1 MQVNIDK
8 LLFEAIRSRNKID
21 GLEFSSRAKSSGPYK
36 VGKGS
41 ALRTQVGNPVPKSIA
56 KIEKHRELI
65 TSRIIKG
72 TITRMRR
79 FEMSDKIKPKKLKI
93 VEFAILN
100 EPEGDRLYRFGGF
113 SDSE

>member
-21 GLEFSSRAKSSGPYK
+21 CLEFSSRAKSST
-36 VGKGS
+36 
-41 ALRTQVGNPVPKSIA
+41 LRTQVGNPVPKSIA

>member
-1 MQVNIDK
+1 MQDNIDK
-8 LLFEAIRSRNKID
+8 LLFEAIRSRNKIE
-21 GLEFSSRAKSSGPYK
+21 GLEFSSRAKDQSPYK
-36 VGKGS
+36 IGNRV
-41 ALRTQVGNPVPKSIA
+41 RTQVGNPVPKSIA